1 MARPRSSSTPTA
13 APRLPGALDHR
24 GRGRLPVRIGE
35 RAAAADLDDDDACAP
50 GSSARRR
57 HGYGRGGT
65 GGVVPSTQTGIPWEV
80 MLTVEL
86 VRPAE
91 VASMTDVPA

>member
-1 MARPRSSSTPTA
+1 MRACRWPA
-13 APRLPGALDHR
+13 ASPGLSGHLPER
-24 GRGRLPVRIGE
+24 GE
-35 RAAAADLDDDDACAP
+35 RL
-50 GSSARRR
+50 ARFVALTPARQDPFARGR

-80 MLTVEL
+80 VVTVEL